1 MIDHIT
7 SISPELIIH
16 LSGAYTPTSTTG
28 TVRWNTNYNRL
39 ETAGSTNDWYQI
51 SGGGASIS
59 LAPYVQ
65 ETLAWAQKKMY
76 EDMQNT
82 QLLEKYP
89 ELKHAKEQYESV
101 FNLIKSGDD
110 QRKKLEL
117 EIENL
122 KYSNKNKD
130 EIIERL
136 NKRNEELTSKLD
148 TWTVIST

>member
-76 EDMQNT
+76 EDMQNI

-89 ELKHAKEQYESV
+89 ELKHAREQYESV

-110 QRKKLEL
+110 QRKKLEAEL
-117 EIENL
+117 
-122 KYSNKNKD
+122 SD
-130 EIIERL
+130 EIAKNRIKDGQISRL
-136 NKRNEELTSKLD
+136 KEENVELNAKLD

>member
-51 SGGGASIS
+51 SGGEASIS

-76 EDMQNT
+76 EDMQNI

-89 ELKHAKEQYESV
+89 ELKHAREQYESV

-110 QRKKLEL
+110 QRKKLEAEL
-117 EIENL
+117 
-122 KYSNKNKD
+122 SD
-130 EIIERL
+130 EIAKNRIKDGQISRL
-136 NKRNEELTSKLD
+136 KEENVELNAKLD